1 MYPNDLRYTR
11 EHEWARVQNDGT
23 AVVGITTYAQDEL
36 GDIVFVDL
44 PKVGSQIK
52 QFAKFGEIESV
63 KTVSDLFLPI
73 GGEVVEVNEKLR
85 KQPELVNKDPYGEGW
100 IVKVRAADTKQ
111 AEKLMTAADYERTL
125 GKPH

>member
-1 MYPNDLRYTR
+1 MYPNDLRYTS
-11 EHEWARVQNDGT
+11 EHEWARVQQDGT

-44 PKVGSQIK
+44 PKVGTQFK

-63 KTVSDLFLPI
+63 KTVSDLFLPV

-100 IVKVRAADTKQ
+100 IVKVKTADAAQ
-111 AEKLMTAADYERTL
+111 AAKLMSAEEYERTL
-125 GKPH
+125 GRPH